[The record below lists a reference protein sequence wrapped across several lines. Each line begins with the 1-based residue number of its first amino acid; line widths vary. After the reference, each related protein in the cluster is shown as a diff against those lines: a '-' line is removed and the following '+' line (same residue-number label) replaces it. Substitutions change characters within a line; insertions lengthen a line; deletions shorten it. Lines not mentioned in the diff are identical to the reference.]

1 MARICIVT
9 EDARLRRMLTLLLED
24 AGHTVGDTAPALLL
38 TDGEDVPPALAG
50 VRRLLIGQGGL
61 ARPFSHAALLSA
73 VAEQL
78 SDAPT
83 PALTPT
89 ERRLFEALREASPTP
104 VSREELF
111 RVAFGTEED
120 DGRLNLYICYLRKKI
135 EADGKKRIFACR
147 GKGYYYQC

>member
-1 MARICIVT
+1 MRRAR
-9 EDARLRRMLTLLLED
+9 EGLSNK
-24 AGHTVGDTAPALLL
+24 
-38 TDGEDVPPALAG
+38 PPASISAPC
-50 VRRLLIGQGGL
+50 GL
-61 ARPFSHAALLSA
+61 SHLSQPWTGASHALYLSA
-73 VAEQL
+73 GPAPTY
-78 SDAPT
+78 SPKAYCSPPT

-89 ERRLFEALREASPTP
+89 ERRLFEALREASSAP